1 MTCLRTIVENLF
13 GALES
18 LVQRTPDKPSNS
30 LSSIYVIIEWEA
42 CYLLLDH
49 ILFILRKELFSMK
62 FQSLFLIPSMT
73 TQFVHVSQFLLQFTP
88 NFSEHIHG
96 HVLNLLSCLF
106 FISQH
111 DQNLAIAIIQ
121 RLLST
126 FQHYQEQSI
135 GRILCEVFLNCF
147 PCLI

>member
-1 MTCLRTIVENLF
+1 MNITCLRTIVENLF
-13 GALES
+13 VALES

-30 LSSIYVIIEWEA
+30 LSSIYLIIEWEA

-49 ILFILRKELFSMK
+49 ILFTLRKELSSTMK

-73 TQFVHVSQFLLQFTP
+73 TQFLHASQFLLQFTP

-111 DQNLAIAIIQ
+111 DQNLSIAIIQ

-135 GRILCEVFLNCF
+135 GTVHCQTLPIE
-147 PCLI
+147 

>member
-1 MTCLRTIVENLF
+1 MNMSCLRTIEEHLF
-13 GALES
+13 VALES

-30 LSSIYVIIEWEA
+30 LSSIYLIIEWEA

-49 ILFILRKELFSMK
+49 ILFILRKELFSTSPSTVK

-73 TQFVHVSQFLLQFTP
+73 NQFLHASRFLLQFTP

-135 GRILCEVFLNCF
+135 GRIL
-147 PCLI
+147 